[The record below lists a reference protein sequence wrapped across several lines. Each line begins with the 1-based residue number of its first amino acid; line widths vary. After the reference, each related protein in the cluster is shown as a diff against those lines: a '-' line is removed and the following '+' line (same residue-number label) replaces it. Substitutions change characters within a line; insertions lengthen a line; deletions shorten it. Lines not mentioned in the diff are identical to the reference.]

1 MFSDRKDMF
10 IRKDMFYFL
19 ANSLYLANSFK
30 LFIVLTIVAI
40 ITSNK
45 WQKSFKMV
53 FCLEIFNKLSEFQKL
68 DESGQQTKLD
78 EISH

>member
-1 MFSDRKDMF
+1 M
-10 IRKDMFYFL
+10 
-19 ANSLYLANSFK
+19 
-30 LFIVLTIVAI
+30 LTIVAI